1 MMLQAAL
8 QYAALGW
15 HVFPCAVGKKKP
27 ATPHGFK
34 DATTDEATIRRWW
47 TTNPRFNIGLA
58 TGEISG
64 IVALDIDPR
73 HYGDMVIEAA
83 LDEHGPLPDGYY
95 ESHTGGGGRH
105 YLFAYDGEASI
116 DLADGLEVK
125 SDGRY
130 IIVPPSIHPNQKS
143 YKWELS
149 SSPLENYET

>member
-15 HVFPCAVGKKKP
+15 HVFPCAVGQKKP

-143 YKWELS
+143 YEWELS

>member
-1 MMLQAAL
+1 MLQAAL

-15 HVFPCAVGKKKP
+15 HVFPCAVEKKKP

-64 IVALDIDPR
+64 IIALDIDPR
-73 HYGDMVIEAA
+73 HHGDMVIEAA

-105 YLFAYDGEASI
+105 GL
-116 DLADGLEVK
+116 DLKDGLALGIDEARLYCNLIR
-125 SDGRY
+125 SYLTFLIAEHGRLAGR
-130 IIVPPSIHPNQKS
+130 SA
-143 YKWELS
+143 
-149 SSPLENYET
+149 